1 MNTVPLIECITT
13 WQGEGP
19 DTGKKMLLTR
29 FKSCNLSCSFC
40 DTQVKMRNSVVG
52 NYSLDLI
59 QTAINSINGGLMIT
73 GGEPTLYAET
83 TTMLEDLIYS
93 VANVET
99 NGKRLIDLLTNDKLK
114 DKNIKYI
121 FSPKNDHFEEVLN
134 GSITTK
140 KATNVIYNHEKVY
153 VKLLISDYN
162 EYISMIKS
170 YIKKITSS
178 LAYGFDSSRLYL
190 MPMGTTYEELKE
202 NSKRVF
208 DLAEEYKCNIS
219 SRLHLMYNF
228 L

>member
-19 DTGKKMLLTR
+19 DTGKKMLLAR
-29 FKSCNLSCSFC
+29 FKNCNLSCSFC
-40 DTQVKMRNSVVG
+40 DTQVKMRNSIVG

-59 QTAINSINGGLMIT
+59 QTAIDSISGGLMIT

-83 TTMLEDLIYS
+83 TTMLEDLKYS

-99 NGKRLIDLLTNDKLK
+99 NGKRLIDLVSNDNLINR
-114 DKNIKYI
+114 NIKYI
-121 FSPKNDHFEEVLN
+121 FSPKNDHFEEVLS
-134 GSITTK
+134 GSVCTK

-153 VKLLISDYN
+153 VKLVVDRNDIYKTREYLKILSFRYKFDY
-162 EYISMIKS
+162 SK
-170 YIKKITSS
+170 
-178 LAYGFDSSRLYL
+178 LYL

-202 NSKRVF
+202 NSKIVF
-208 DLAEEYKCNIS
+208 DLAEKYKCNIS